1 MPDEIARPKR
11 APIGSARLDNAP
23 NRREIGERIKSARRN
38 AGFTQ
43 RELAKKLDVSA
54 GAVGQWETGGVP
66 ATERLAVLAHLL
78 GVSLDWLLGKSR
90 QANEP
95 AAVSSEMQVDLR
107 LIAEARRLGVDLHR
121 VVAEARQQRWIE
133 ENRGALAD
141 ANAFLARHGLW
152 SDGKRQF

>member
-1 MPDEIARPKR
+1 MQVRRAKPDGVPTRDDAS
-11 APIGSARLDNAP
+11 G
-23 NRREIGERIKSARRN
+23 RREIGERIKSARRK

-66 ATERLAVLAHLL
+66 ATDRLATLADLL
-78 GVSLDWLLGKSR
+78 GISLDWLLGKSGQTSR
-90 QANEP
+90 P
-95 AAVSSEMQVDLR
+95 ARVGGRIEEDLR
-107 LIAEARRLGVDLHR
+107 LIAEARRLGVDLR
-121 VVAEARQQRWIE
+121 IVVAEARQQRWIE
-133 ENRGALAD
+133 ENRDALVD

>member
-1 MPDEIARPKR
+1 MMPSLKGKPEV
-11 APIGSARLDNAP
+11 SATGTIHSDGLSPRQP
-23 NRREIGERIKSARRN
+23 IGERIKSARRN

-43 RELAKKLDVSA
+43 RELAKKLHVSA

-66 ATERLAVLAHLL
+66 ATERLPTLADVL
-78 GVSLDWLLGKSR
+78 GVSLDWLLGKSPES
-90 QANEP
+90 NEP
-95 AAVSSEMQVDLR
+95 ATKMEADLR
-107 LIAEARRLGVDLHR
+107 LIEEARHLGVNLHK

-133 ENRGALAD
+133 ENRDALTD